1 MGASIKPELFASVKP
16 LRGFISVKPELFASV
31 KPLRGFISVKPELF
45 AVIDCTPVARLE
57 VTTADTKRVIVKTE
71 IATADTLREIAKT
84 ESAVGDTLKIISAY
98 EQTIADTLRII
109 MQGYKVDE
117 TTTADTLRRIK
128 KNEST
133 IADTLIRNLT
143 SEIVTADTLRI
154 INNVEIATADT
165 LRRIVEIATADTC
178 RVIFTKETAIADTII
193 RVPHILKY
201 VIENNPVSFRGVK
214 NLKNTPAY
222 SLVNSFKDYGVTNV
236 DITLNEK
243 TLSDNFQFEI
253 THPMEINDAVKG
265 QLLDYYFNFLVEDTS
280 QRDLTQSVKGMYN
293 IDELLYTQIYIPT
306 DITNNTEFT
315 APTDITNNTKFT
327 ASDFIKKIA
336 KYLGLNIDIQMDD
349 FTPYNDFSGSYVT
362 YRDLL
367 SSIFGWTSRLPHR
380 QINIFIRGDN
390 LHCIQRGKEI
400 STFDISNLPHSR
412 PTINKSLIRSLWNKP
427 HNDDDDGDGE
437 IPFSGTINY
446 STSKSTVR
454 LVYSQG
460 LLISE
465 TNKLKSTDNIA
476 ISTTNYSYTKFN
488 DVDYISAKTTSA
500 STEKTDGGVSEK
512 IVDTTTIS
520 YVYKQGVGGAGAE
533 AYLFSEYEDVSHIE
547 YEKDLSEDVTY
558 KLVEST
564 TSIRQTMHTPIGNG
578 WYAQTV
584 YEDGQLMGSNISQ
597 GAPSNSVSLYTISST
612 RKSFG
617 SQYGQNNSTYEDWRR
632 RLSTIADISFPVRE
646 LELLKEL
653 TNEIFWLNRKI
664 QKAVSVDLISPIN
677 NGVPTITHIVD
688 FTERII
694 LDGEEYFLV
703 SNQIQFTPR
712 KFIQKLNLIRWYAQ

>member
-1 MGASIKPELFASVKP
+1 MGASI
-16 LRGFISVKPELFASV
+16 KPELFASV

-265 QLLDYYFNFLVEDTS
+265 QLLDYPFSFLVEETK
-280 QRDLTQSVKGMYN
+280 QRDLTQSVNGMYN
-293 IDELLYTQIYIPT
+293 VDELLYTQIHILSNDKEKPSHTAQGYIKMVAKYFGLKT
-306 DITNNTEFT
+306 DIH
-315 APTDITNNTKFT
+315 I
-327 ASDFIKKIA
+327 
-336 KYLGLNIDIQMDD
+336 DD
-349 FTPYNDFSGSYVT
+349 FTPYHDFSGSETT

-367 SSIFGWTSRLPHR
+367 TSIFGWTSRLPHR
-380 QINIFIRGDN
+380 QINIFIRDDT
-390 LHCIQRGKEI
+390 LHCIQRGAET
-400 STFDISNLPHSR
+400 STFDISNLPHTR
-412 PTINKSLIRSLWNKP
+412 PTINKSLVRSLWNRP
-427 HNDDDDGDGE
+427 YDDDDDDDE
-437 IPFSGTINY
+437 PFSGTISYNTFFSTASMTYSKGLLVSEYNSRQDGNAYTSEGFKMVYVSNKKYQYTSINDENY
-446 STSKSTVR
+446 LKAQTSKNV
-454 LVYSQG
+454 V
-460 LLISE
+460 
-465 TNKLKSTDNIA
+465 
-476 ISTTNYSYTKFN
+476 TNYSE
-488 DVDYISAKTTSA
+488 KTRTEEHSITEYFYK
-500 STEKTDGGVSEK
+500 SILDNEENEIYLFEENEQTIRITEKITNYQGGNLYETTLADSE
-512 IVDTTTIS
+512 TT
-520 YVYKQGVGGAGAE
+520 VRE
-533 AYLFSEYEDVSHIE
+533 
-547 YEKDLSEDVTY
+547 TY
-558 KLVEST
+558 
-564 TSIRQTMHTPIGNG
+564 HTPVGNG
-578 WYAQTV
+578 WYAQNV
-584 YEDGQLMGSNISQ
+584 FIDGEFQGSNLSQ
-597 GAPSNSVSLYTISST
+597 GKPGNSISPYTVKQANAKLKG
-612 RKSFG
+612 RKKTKKTQG
-617 SQYGQNNSTYEDWRR
+617 NTYEDWRQ
-632 RLSTIADISFPVRE
+632 RLSNIVDISFPVRE
-646 LELLKEL
+646 LGLLQKL

-664 QKAVSVDLISPIN
+664 KEEVSVDLVSPIN
-677 NGVPTITHIVD
+677 NGVPAITHIVD
-688 FTERII
+688 FTERVKY
-694 LDGEEYFLV
+694 DGNEYFLV

-712 KFIQKLNLIRWYAQ
+712 KFIQSLRLIRWYAQ